1 MIKYSRKIVL
11 NSFEI
16 FLIVAKGNNDVN
28 GGFLKQLK
36 YTTPIDTSTRVI
48 KTDYT
53 ITKNDI
59 A

>member
-1 MIKYSRKIVL
+1 ML
-11 NSFEI
+11 NSFDI
-16 FLIVAKGNNDVN
+16 FIKVAKTNKEVN
-28 GGFLKQLK
+28 GGSLKQLK

-53 ITKNDI
+53 ITKNEI

>member
-1 MIKYSRKIVL
+1 ML

-16 FLIVAKGNNDVN
+16 FIIVAKGNNDVN

-36 YTTPIDTSTRVI
+36 YTTPKDTSKRVI